1 MKNSVTQESQI
12 GRSSRAHLLQLVD
25 KNLLVE
31 ILDAFTNVTGLTA
44 NIVDME
50 GRSIF
55 SKADAQINCSFCQL
69 IWKLEKQKGIQRCK
83 GAYARAGKQAA
94 LFNEPYIFR
103 CPGGLVEWAAPIIV
117 DGEHLGS
124 VICGQVLMWE
134 PEEFFWIEL
143 EEMNRVLTD
152 DFEPLFKAAKELQVV
167 SGEKVQS
174 AASLLSVMANYIVNA
189 AWQSMQRKKELELQQ
204 TLLNDEIATR
214 KSLEEKLNSQSLNYY
229 IEKEKSLVGKIK
241 LGDLDECRKIFKVM
255 LADIFAD
262 TGQSNLAVVR
272 ARVFELVVVVS
283 RASVEA
289 GVNSEMPIGIN
300 AAFMQELGT
309 CYSTEEINTAAL
321 KVLERYFKEIQTN
334 SKAKNRLAIE
344 GIKGFIRNNYNRNL
358 TLEEIAD
365 SVYLSPYYVS
375 RIFKE
380 SQSITV
386 MDYVTRVK
394 LDEAKK
400 MLGNTRYKIDEI
412 AVRLGYSDA
421 SYFSKVFKK
430 NEGMTPT
437 QFRQSR

>member
-1 MKNSVTQESQI
+1 MRNSVAGEGGNRPST
-12 GRSSRAHLLQLVD
+12 RAYLLQLVD

-31 ILDAFTNVTGLTA
+31 ILNAFTNVTGLTA
-44 NIVDME
+44 NIVDTE

-69 IWKLEKQKGIQRCK
+69 IWKLEKQKGVQRCK

-174 AASLLSVMANYIVNA
+174 AASLLSIMANYI
-189 AWQSMQRKKELELQQ
+189 ELQQ
-204 TLLNDEIATR
+204 ALLNDEIATR

-229 IEKEKSLVGKIK
+229 IEKEKSLVGKIR
-241 LGDLDECRKIFKVM
+241 LGDLDECRRIFKVM
-255 LADIFAD
+255 LADILAD
-262 TGQSNLAVVR
+262 TVQSNLAVVR

-289 GVNSEMPIGIN
+289 GVNSERPMGIN

-321 KVLERYFKEIQTN
+321 KVLD
-334 SKAKNRLAIE
+334 
-344 GIKGFIRNNYNRNL
+344 RNL

>member
-1 MKNSVTQESQI
+1 MRNSVAGEGGNRPST
-12 GRSSRAHLLQLVD
+12 RAYLLQLVD

-31 ILDAFTNVTGLTA
+31 ILNAFTNVTGLTA
-44 NIVDME
+44 NIVDTE

-69 IWKLEKQKGIQRCK
+69 IWKLEKQKGVQRCK

-174 AASLLSVMANYIVNA
+174 AASLLSIMANYIVNA

-229 IEKEKSLVGKIK
+229 IEKEKSLVGKIR
-241 LGDLDECRKIFKVM
+241 LGDLDECRRIFKVM
-255 LADIFAD
+255 LADILAD
-262 TGQSNLAVVR
+262 QEKNSLAVVR

-289 GVNSEMPIGIN
+289 GVNSERPMGIN
-300 AAFMQELGT
+300 AAFLQELGT

-334 SKAKNRLAIE
+334 SKTKNRLAIE

>member
-1 MKNSVTQESQI
+1 
-12 GRSSRAHLLQLVD
+12 
-25 KNLLVE
+25 
-31 ILDAFTNVTGLTA
+31 
-44 NIVDME
+44 
-50 GRSIF
+50 
-55 SKADAQINCSFCQL
+55 
-69 IWKLEKQKGIQRCK
+69 
-83 GAYARAGKQAA
+83 
-94 LFNEPYIFR
+94 
-103 CPGGLVEWAAPIIV
+103 
-117 DGEHLGS
+117 
-124 VICGQVLMWE
+124 
-134 PEEFFWIEL
+134 
-143 EEMNRVLTD
+143 
-152 DFEPLFKAAKELQVV
+152 
-167 SGEKVQS
+167 
-174 AASLLSVMANYIVNA
+174 
-189 AWQSMQRKKELELQQ
+189 
-204 TLLNDEIATR
+204 
-214 KSLEEKLNSQSLNYY
+214 
-229 IEKEKSLVGKIK
+229 
-241 LGDLDECRKIFKVM
+241 M
-255 LADIFAD
+255 LADILAD
-262 TGQSNLAVVR
+262 TVQSNLAVVR

-289 GVNSEMPIGIN
+289 GVNSERPMGIN

-334 SKAKNRLAIE
+334 SKTKNRLAIE